1 MFETPIETSDD
12 SDRSKTKKSISIES
26 RPISNTRRNFLGMTP
41 GQRLLIALMLFLA
54 VVVVGFLCL
63 LATEKV
69 LIF

>member
-12 SDRSKTKKSISIES
+12 SDRIKTKKGIAIES
-26 RPISNTRRNFLGMTP
+26 RPITETRRNFLGMSP

-54 VVVVGFLCL
+54 VAVVGFLCL
-63 LATEKV
+63 LVTEKV